1 LGNEVSQEELNKY
14 WLFSKLVKGHNKLEY
29 YRPYESFK
37 YLGEIISEEFEQKDK
52 VVFYLR
58 KAIRS

>member
-37 YLGEIISEEFEQKDK
+37 YVGEIISEEFEQKDK
-52 VVFYLR
+52 VVF
-58 KAIRS
+58 